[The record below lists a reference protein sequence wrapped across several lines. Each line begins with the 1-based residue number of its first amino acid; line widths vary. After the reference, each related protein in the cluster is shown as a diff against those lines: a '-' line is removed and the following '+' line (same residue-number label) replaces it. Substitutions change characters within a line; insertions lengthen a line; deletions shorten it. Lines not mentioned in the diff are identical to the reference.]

1 MDYGIHKCFL
11 FQNKL
16 NSLNKILPLVLVLS
30 VSLIIGNQAAYA
42 ETDVWAM
49 YCEDGT
55 QDPTP
60 PASDLT
66 NMGAINDANPTGVI
80 GQSDSTTCALKGD
93 ANYPSNII
101 RLPWGDLGNPIVY
114 KTISEKNSI
123 DNDPDILVKCFDE
136 AADPVN
142 GQFEWNFN
150 LILEWDCVDNF
161 RADDDLG
168 IGVDDPALSA
178 QQVLELQ
185 NGELIVLDLS
195 ALLGE
200 YENFMFMLSS
210 NTLGETGWLATS
222 DVGPTGNV
230 DDSMLNVLNSP
241 TFFPGC
247 VPNNNAPNSC
257 SNTDEYISF
266 TPQKFL
272 YVKQLGENRDIL
284 FQQIKADKIEIV
296 GGHGGPI
303 DKTSLLV
310 TGAQLNAS
318 WMIPVLVSAIGIGLF
333 VVTRKS

>member
-1 MDYGIHKCFL
+1 V
-11 FQNKL
+11 

-30 VSLIIGNQAAYA
+30 ISLIIGNQAAYA

-49 YCEDGT
+49 YCEEED
-55 QDPTP
+55 
-60 PASDLT
+60 ADLLD
-66 NMGAINDANPTGVI
+66 MGALVDAVEGGI
-80 GQSDSTTCALKGD
+80 GSSDKDNCALFG
-93 ANYPSNII
+93 AVTGNII

-142 GQFEWNFN
+142 GQFDWNFN
-150 LILEWDCVDNF
+150 SILKWDCVDNF

-168 IGVDDPALSA
+168 IGVDDPAFSS

-200 YENFMFMLSS
+200 YENFMFRLSS

-230 DDSMLNVLNSP
+230 DESMVNVLNSP

-247 VPNNNAPNSC
+247 VPNDNAPVSC

-272 YVKQLGENRDIL
+272 YVKQLGQNRDIL

-303 DKTSLLV
+303 DKTALMV

-318 WMIPVLVSAIGIGLF
+318 WMIPVLISAIGIGVF